1 MHRALL
7 NFHAFSWETR
17 PQGQKSV
24 YGKQRPGAAAPS
36 NGNQPVKENAS
47 EPNGC
52 CGLPAPLWRMV
63 LHPSA
68 GRGGRSRRP
77 GAPRGRPS
85 TYADSPARLCS
96 IHAVLPPSAEGGL
109 PPPRR
114 AQTTLLCGPAV
125 LRFCG
130 STVLR
135 QKSASA
141 KVYYKKTQR
150 PGGKGFS
157 RGAAQLV
164 HQNFKKG
171 LSASSTAS
179 AGRAENGRIGSGLSP
194 YGASGFSNQ
203 ATSHHRPDL

>member
-85 TYADSPARLCS
+85 TYADSPARPCS

-125 LRFCG
+125 LRLYG
-130 STVLR
+130 SAAKKRLR
-135 QKSASA
+135 QSILQKNAA
-141 KVYYKKTQR
+141 PRRKR
-150 PGGKGFS
+150 FLPG
-157 RGAAQLV
+157 RCVQLV
-164 HQNFKKG
+164 HQNLKKG

>member
-68 GRGGRSRRP
+68 GRGEIAPAGRAARQAFNIRGQPGAALLYPCGSAPRPLKEVCLHHAGRRP
-77 GAPRGRPS
+77 PLS
-85 TYADSPARLCS
+85 
-96 IHAVLPPSAEGGL
+96 
-109 PPPRR
+109 
-114 AQTTLLCGPAV
+114 AV

-157 RGAAQLV
+157 RGAV
-164 HQNFKKG
+164 
-171 LSASSTAS
+171 
-179 AGRAENGRIGSGLSP
+179 
-194 YGASGFSNQ
+194 FSLYIKILK
-203 ATSHHRPDL
+203 RV